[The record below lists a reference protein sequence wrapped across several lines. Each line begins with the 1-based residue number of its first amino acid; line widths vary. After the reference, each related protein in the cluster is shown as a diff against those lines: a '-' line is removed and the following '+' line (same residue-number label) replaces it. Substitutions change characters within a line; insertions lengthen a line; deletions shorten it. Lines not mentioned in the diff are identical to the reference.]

1 MNSIE
6 KIEYIVDKILRLDEE
21 PRKQSIVMT
30 GLPKQEI
37 VETFTLH
44 KLSPPDLLIQIYEK
58 YNGIACLNP
67 FFHFLPLEEAFS
79 LYRDYQI
86 MSADDFDFPW
96 RNT

>member
-44 KLSPPDLLIQIYEK
+44 KLSPPDVSIIH
-58 YNGIACLNP
+58 I
-67 FFHFLPLEEAFS
+67 
-79 LYRDYQI
+79 
-86 MSADDFDFPW
+86 
-96 RNT
+96 